1 MGLYLR
7 HKNFYQP
14 GFTLIETLVAT
25 GIIVVGLVSAMALI
39 NTSLFYVFNISN
51 RLIAAHLTA
60 EGIELVRNNRDNNWL
75 QNLAWNNGLADGDYQ
90 IAYDLVSPSAYSGD
104 HLLLDLG
111 TGFYGYSS
119 GLPTHYLRKI
129 SISNLSSYE
138 ILVISTVTWQVK
150 GVTYNSSAEE
160 HLFDWK

>member
-1 MGLYLR
+1 MDLFLR
-7 HKNFYQP
+7 RKNFLES

-39 NTSLFYVFNISN
+39 NISLFYVFNINN

-60 EGIELVRNNRDNNWL
+60 EGIELIRNTRDNNWL
-75 QNLAWNNGLADGDYQ
+75 QNLAWNTGLANGDYQ
-90 IAYDLVSPSAYSGD
+90 VAHNLMSPSAYSGD
-104 HLLLDLG
+104 RLLLDLG

-119 GLPTHYLRKI
+119 GVPTLYLRKV
-129 SISNLSSYE
+129 SVSNLSSYE

-150 GVTYNSSAEE
+150 GATYNSSAEE